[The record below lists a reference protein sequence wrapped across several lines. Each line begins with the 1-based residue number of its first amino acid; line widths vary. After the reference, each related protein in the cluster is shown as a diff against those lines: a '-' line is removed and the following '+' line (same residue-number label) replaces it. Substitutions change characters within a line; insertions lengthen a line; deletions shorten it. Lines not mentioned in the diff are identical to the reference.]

1 MPTDLEEALNAAGAA
16 PLVQKQID
24 PVLLEYERRYAPLV
38 RATATEKWGSNVYYF
53 NQRTSVAPGGFV
65 TDGGARPV
73 TNSTYTQNQFT
84 IRNLQSVGAVTGFA
98 QQVTADLVG
107 SLRATEI
114 EGAARG
120 LLWDIETAMVSGNAA
135 ATLAGPYPQFDGY
148 DTIAS
153 TFSGNT
159 QNAIDFSGAGAFDLG
174 NLDQVIDMVESN
186 VAMPVESTDWMFAV
200 SPTLVSRIA
209 QLLTA
214 QQRFVETVEVATGLI
229 VLSYRNIPLV
239 KSSFLNPR
247 SNVMGTVTAATATTG
262 GTVVAATYIY
272 KVSAVIAR
280 FGEIQASAEVTQV
293 SAGGN
298 NSVNT
303 LSFTP
308 PTGPDGAIPTLYKVY
323 RTSSTT
329 GTETLLGVVD
339 AAVSLASDGVTPI
352 VANQIVDTGATLI
365 PQNSTGPTQPN
376 TPVAAYVGTN
386 TGLKPLVSG
395 SQNFYLLSRDPNLIL
410 RPFVRDLTPIELYPT
425 TSSPDS
431 LPFAFVSDT
440 TLAVRAPK
448 YMGRGSAANIT
459 LAN

>member
-73 TNSTYTQNQFT
+73 TNSVYTQNQFT

-98 QQVTADLVG
+98 QQVTADLIG

-148 DTIAS
+148 DTICS
-153 TFSGNT
+153 TFSGNS
-159 QNAIDFSGAGAFDLG
+159 QNAIDLSGDAFDLG
-174 NLDQVIDMVESN
+174 DLDQVIDMVESN

-214 QQRFVETVEVATGLI
+214 QQRFVETVEVATGLV

-247 SNVMGTVTAATATTG
+247 TNTMGTVTAATATTG
-262 GTVVAATYIY
+262 GTLADATWKY

-280 FGEIQASAEVTQV
+280 YGEIQASAEVPQT
-293 SAGGN
+293 STGGGV
-298 NSVNT
+298 SVNT

-308 PTGPDGAIPTLYKVY
+308 PSGPDGATPVLYKVY
-323 RTSSTT
+323 RSTSTNV
-329 GTETLLGVVD
+329 ETLLGVVD
-339 AAVSLASDGVTPI
+339 AAVALASDGVTPI

-365 PQNSTGPTQPN
+365 PQNSTGPTQPG

-386 TGLKPLVSG
+386 TGFAPLTTG
-395 SQNFYLLSRDPNLIL
+395 SQNFYLLSRDPNFIV
-410 RPFVRDLTPIELYPT
+410 RPYVRDLTPVELYPT

-440 TLAVRAPK
+440 CLAIRAPRFIGRGAGSVVTLA
-448 YMGRGSAANIT
+448 
-459 LAN
+459 